1 MRRVSFQG
9 EHGAYSESAA
19 LALFPD
25 AKTIPCESFA
35 AAAQVAESGEGD
47 CALIPVENS
56 LAGSVGESYDILRT
70 TALRI
75 VGETYHQI
83 RHCLI
88 GRGSLEDV
96 RTVYSH
102 PQALGQCR
110 RFIESRHIRRVPT
123 YDTAGSVRMVM
134 EMGDDAAC
142 IASAEAARLCGMP
155 VIMDEIANE
164 PQNHTRFVVLS
175 RDSAPPEGANKTSFI
190 ASMRHERGALHALL
204 GVFESHGINLTRIE
218 SRPKRE
224 GTWEY
229 DFFIDAECDPALA
242 AAATAGAVA
251 ITAGIKSL
259 GSYVAARAP

>member
-9 EHGAYSESAA
+9 EHGAYSEGAA
-19 LALFPD
+19 LALFPG
-25 AKTIPCESFA
+25 AQTVPCGSFA
-35 AAAQVAESGEGD
+35 AAVHAAESADSD

-75 VGETYHQI
+75 AGETYHRI

-88 GRGSLEDV
+88 GRGGLDGT

-110 RFIESRHIRRVPT
+110 RFIESRGLRRVPT
-123 YDTAGSVRMVM
+123 YDTAGSAAMVR

-142 IASAEAARLCGMP
+142 IASAEAARLAGLP
-155 VIMDEIANE
+155 VIMEGIADEPE
-164 PQNHTRFVVLS
+164 NHTRFVVLS
-175 RDSAPPEGANKTSFI
+175 REAPPPEGADKTSFI
-190 ASMRHERGALHALL
+190 ASMRHERGSLHALL
-204 GVFESHGINLTRIE
+204 GVFAAHAINLTRIE

-224 GTWEY
+224 GAWEY
-229 DFFIDAECDPALA
+229 DFFIDAECGAALA
-242 AAATAGAVA
+242 AEAAADA
-251 ITAGIKSL
+251 AGIPARVRSL
-259 GSYVAARAP
+259 GSYVAARSP